1 MRPMTTAQDTHQQNT
16 STHSET
22 AATPAA
28 PATAAP
34 ATAAQADGDAIFED
48 EDEHP
53 VLRPK
58 VISEAKTRLQKKEMR
73 QMPTGTRKIAF
84 KGDESGTNVPT
95 NLPYSPR
102 KVTWKGKAAITSR
115 QLLAEKENKVGK
127 LKVKKIK
134 L

>member
-1 MRPMTTAQDTHQQNT
+1 TTV
-16 STHSET
+16 
-22 AATPAA
+22 A
-28 PATAAP
+28 PSAMATASPAP
-34 ATAAQADGDAIFED
+34 LVVLDDDYDYEDGDAISED

-58 VISEAKTRLQKKEMR
+58 VISEAKTKLQKKKLR

-84 KGDESGTNVPT
+84 KGDESGANVPT

-115 QLLAEKENKVGK
+115 QLLAEKEKKV
-127 LKVKKIK
+127 
-134 L
+134 